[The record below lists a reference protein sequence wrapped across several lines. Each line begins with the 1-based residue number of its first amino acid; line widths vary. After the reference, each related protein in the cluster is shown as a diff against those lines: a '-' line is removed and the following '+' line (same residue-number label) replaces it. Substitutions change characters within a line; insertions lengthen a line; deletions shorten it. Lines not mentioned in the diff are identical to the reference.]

1 MKLINTGAYK
11 TDSDIF
17 AIRDFFREFDLE
29 FKISFYVNNR
39 VIYELGHIICEDA
52 LGTHYFFASKI
63 DNDFIRVDYY
73 LECIK

>member
-17 AIRDFFREFDLE
+17 AISDFMREFDLN
-29 FKISFYVNNR
+29 FKSSFYVNNR
-39 VIYELGHIICEDA
+39 VVYELGHIICEDE
-52 LGTHYFFASKI
+52 LGAHYFFASKI

-73 LECIK
+73 LEYIK